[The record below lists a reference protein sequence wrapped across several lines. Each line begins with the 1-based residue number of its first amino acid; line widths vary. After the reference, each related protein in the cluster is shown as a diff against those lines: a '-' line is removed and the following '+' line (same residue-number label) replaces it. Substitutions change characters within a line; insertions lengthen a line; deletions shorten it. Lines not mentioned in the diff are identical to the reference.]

1 MLLNARIDFA
11 GAQFSNLPTPLYV
24 DIVGSVFA
32 DDSTLLVDGVN
43 GTINASALT
52 GALPALDGSSLTGI
66 TTAFSNTRTF
76 SPKYTIP
83 SIVAASLMFAV
94 G

>member
-1 MLLNARIDFA
+1 MNIMIKMTKLGIILQID
-11 GAQFSNLPTPLYV
+11 YV
-24 DIVGSVFA
+24 DGDTIETVTDYDGNSYNVVRVGTQGWSVGNLK
-32 DDSTLLVDGVN
+32 T
-43 GTINASALT
+43 TKY
-52 GALPALDGSSLTGI
+52 LDGSSLTGI